1 VDRQFRRQAARVVTE
16 ILAPAPVVAALLV
29 AVAVHSATDTASG
42 VGWATLAVLF
52 ASVIPILYVLRGVR
66 RRRLSDRHVR
76 MREQRALPLTVGIGS
91 VLIGL
96 FLLAVLGAPRDLVAL
111 VAAMAVGL
119 ASSLLVTLAWKISVH
134 TAVAAGAAVILVL
147 VFGPALAVAG
157 LGAALAGWSRVELGD
172 HTIAQVIGGSALGVA
187 VAWSVFSLLR

>member
-1 VDRQFRRQAARVVTE
+1 
-16 ILAPAPVVAALLV
+16 
-29 AVAVHSATDTASG
+29 
-42 VGWATLAVLF
+42 
-52 ASVIPILYVLRGVR
+52 
-66 RRRLSDRHVR
+66 

-147 VFGPALAVAG
+147 VSGPALAVAG